1 MKKYLKLMRIKH
13 YIKNGLLFVPLIFSK
28 QLLNPN
34 MFLKVLLGFV
44 AFSLIAS
51 VVYIINDISDV
62 EKDKQHIEK
71 CKRPIASGE
80 VKISQAY
87 IFSVILLIISLFINY
102 YLIGFKIPGIILI
115 MYLVLNILY
124 SKGFKNEPII
134 DITILMLGFL
144 FRVLY
149 GAGVVDISISNW
161 LYLTVISMSFYLG
174 IGKRRGE
181 FLSQGNKTREVLKKY
196 PYDFLDKNMYMFL
209 TLSIVFYSLW
219 TIDSITVKNIGDKLI
234 WTIPFVIIICMRYT
248 LNLEKNE
255 KGLGDPVEVVFKDK
269 IILLLITFFM
279 LMMIGLIYII

>member
-1 MKKYLKLMRIKH
+1 MRKYLKLMRIKH

-28 QLLNPN
+28 QLLDSN
-34 MFLKVLLGFV
+34 MFLKVLLGFI

-51 VVYIINDISDV
+51 VVYIINDINDV
-62 EKDKQHIEK
+62 EKDRKHPEK
-71 CKRPIASGE
+71 CKRPIAAGE
-80 VKISQAY
+80 ITVIQAY
-87 IFSVILLIISLFINY
+87 ILSIVLLVISLCINY
-102 YLIGFKIPGIILI
+102 YLIGFKAPEIILI
-115 MYLVLNILY
+115 LYLILNILY
-124 SKGFKNEPII
+124 SKGLKNEPII

-149 GAGVVDISISNW
+149 GAGVVDINISNW

-181 FLSQGNKTREVLKKY
+181 LISQGDKTREVLKKY
-196 PYDFLDKNMYMFL
+196 TYEFLDKNMYMFL

-219 TIDSITVKNIGDKLI
+219 TIDSITVKNIGENLI

-255 KGLGDPVEVVFKDK
+255 EGLGDPVEVVFKDK
-269 IILLLITFFM
+269 IILLLITLFM